1 MKTGAIEKADKLNLT
16 DIGGLFYA
24 KRLKEK
30 HHELLRKL
38 KQQYGKP
45 KKSVKIARKAW
56 NDEDENFSEE
66 LIRLTFFLIR

>member
-1 MKTGAIEKADKLNLT
+1 MKVETIEKTTELNLT
-16 DIGGLFYA
+16 GIGGLFYA
-24 KRLKEK
+24 KRLKER

-56 NDEDENFSEE
+56 KDEDESFSEE
-66 LIRLTFFLIR
+66 LLRIREE

>member
-1 MKTGAIEKADKLNLT
+1 MKAEMIEKTNKLNLT

-24 KRLKEK
+24 KRLKER
-30 HHELLRKL
+30 HHELLCKL

-56 NDEDENFSEE
+56 KDEDENFSNELLRMREE
-66 LIRLTFFLIR
+66 

>member
-1 MKTGAIEKADKLNLT
+1 MKAEMIEKINKLNLT

-24 KRLKEK
+24 KRLKER

-56 NDEDENFSEE
+56 KDEDENFSNELLRMREE
-66 LIRLTFFLIR
+66 

>member
-30 HHELLRKL
+30 HYELLRKL
-38 KQQYGKP
+38 KQHYGKP

-56 NDEDENFSEE
+56 KDEGEYLSEE
-66 LIRLTFFLIR
+66 LLRIREE

>member
-1 MKTGAIEKADKLNLT
+1 MKAEAIEKADKLNLT

-38 KQQYGKP
+38 KQQHGKP
-45 KKSVKIARKAW
+45 RESVKIARKAW
-56 NDEDENFSEE
+56 KDEGENFSEE
-66 LIRLTFFLIR
+66 LLRIREE